1 MFQKVSHLQKPP
13 IFRFWSAGTEPCT
26 PTSGETAQR
35 LRSLLGPPLP
45 AGSCRRG
52 DAGKMAAPET
62 LVLPEKPSHRK
73 YRAALKK
80 EKRKKRRQELARLRD
95 SGLSQKEEEEES
107 FIEHHQ
113 LEEEKLLEIERQKL
127 HEEWLLREQKAQEEF
142 RIKKE
147 KEEAARK
154 RQEEQERK
162 LKEEWEEQ
170 QRKEKEEEEQ
180 KLQEKRER
188 EEAVQKMLERAENE
202 LENGTTWQNPEPPT
216 DLRIVEKDR
225 ANCPFYSKTGA
236 CRFGDRCS
244 RKHNFPTSSP
254 TLLIRSM
261 FTTFGMEQCRRDD
274 YDPDASLEYS
284 EEETYQQFLDFYEDV
299 LPEFRNVGKV
309 IQFKVSCNLEPHL
322 RGNVYVQYQSEEEC
336 QAALSLFNGRWYAG
350 RQLQCEFCP
359 VTRWKMA
366 ICGLFEIQ
374 QCPRG
379 KHCNFL
385 HVFRNPNN
393 EFWEANR
400 DIYLS
405 PDRTGSSGKNSDR
418 RERMGHRD
426 EYYGR
431 PRRRRSPSPAHS
443 YKRNGETERKRR
455 SSHRGKK
462 SHKHTSKSGERHS
475 SRSRGR
481 KREIGRAHV

>member
-1 MFQKVSHLQKPP
+1 MEAVKAGRKRELGQPGEPP
-13 IFRFWSAGTEPCT
+13 R
-26 PTSGETAQR
+26 Q
-35 LRSLLGPPLP
+35 LHPLP
-45 AGSCRRG
+45 GQGANCPERQWARVVEEGNRCPDGEDLPLGLGRARDGKCVSCNQNTK
-52 DAGKMAAPET
+52 ATSPSLAPERSAAGAVT
-62 LVLPEKPSHRK
+62 YAGVCLSPFSSHKK

-95 SGLSQKEEEEES
+95 SGLSQKKEEEEKEAI
-107 FIEHHQ
+107 IEQ
-113 LEEEKLLEIERQKL
+113 QQQEEKLLETQRQKL

-170 QRKEKEEEEQ
+170 QRREKEEEAQ

-202 LENGTTWQNPEPPT
+202 LENAATWQNPEPPT
-216 DLRIVEKDR
+216 ELRIMEKDR

-299 LPEFRNVGKV
+299 LPEFKNVGKV

-322 RGNVYVQYQSEEEC
+322 RGNVYVQYQS
-336 QAALSLFNGRWYAG
+336 F
-350 RQLQCEFCP
+350 
-359 VTRWKMA
+359 
-366 ICGLFEIQ
+366 I
-374 QCPRG
+374 
-379 KHCNFL
+379 
-385 HVFRNPNN
+385 
-393 EFWEANR
+393 
-400 DIYLS
+400 
-405 PDRTGSSGKNSDR
+405 
-418 RERMGHRD
+418 
-426 EYYGR
+426 
-431 PRRRRSPSPAHS
+431 
-443 YKRNGETERKRR
+443 
-455 SSHRGKK
+455 
-462 SHKHTSKSGERHS
+462 
-475 SRSRGR
+475 
-481 KREIGRAHV
+481 

>member
-1 MFQKVSHLQKPP
+1 
-13 IFRFWSAGTEPCT
+13 
-26 PTSGETAQR
+26 
-35 LRSLLGPPLP
+35 
-45 AGSCRRG
+45 
-52 DAGKMAAPET
+52 MAAPEKM
-62 LVLPEKPSHRK
+62 VIPEKLSHKK

-95 SGLSQKEEEEES
+95 SGLSQKEEEEETAADA
-107 FIEHHQ
+107 FIEEQ
-113 LEEEKLLEIERQKL
+113 RREEERLLERERQKL

-170 QRKEKEEEEQ
+170 QRKEREEEQQ
-180 KLQEKRER
+180 KLQEKKER
-188 EEAVQKMLERAENE
+188 EEAVQKMLEQAENE
-202 LENGTTWQNPEPPT
+202 LENGTTWQNPEPPME
-216 DLRIVEKDR
+216 LRIMEKDR

-244 RKHNFPTSSP
+244 RKHNFPASSP
-254 TLLIRSM
+254 TLLIKSM
-261 FTTFGMEQCRRDD
+261 FMTFGMEQCRRDD

-284 EEETYQQFLDFYEDV
+284 EEETYQQFLDFYDDV
-299 LPEFRNVGKV
+299 LPEFKNVGKV
-309 IQFKVSCNLEPHL
+309 IQFKVSCNWEPHL

-400 DIYLS
+400 DMYLS
-405 PDRTGSSGKNSDR
+405 PDRTGSCFSKNSER
-418 RERMGHRD
+418 RERLGRHD
-426 EYYGR
+426 DYYSR
-431 PRRRRSPSPAHS
+431 PRRRRSPGPAHS
-443 YKRNGETERKRR
+443 YKRNGEAERRRRRRR
-455 SSHRGKK
+455 SHGGKK
-462 SHKHTSKSGERHS
+462 SHKHTSKSRERHS

-481 KREIGRAHV
+481 KRGRSRGRGSRSRRSHSRSSSRSRSRGRRTSGSRD